1 MNNVSRKH
9 IKEFSFL
16 FTGQRPDVGPSQ
28 ETLGNHP
35 ENGEARTAGKRFLC
49 NHEISQASG
58 SREAKGKL
66 EGMVHGE
73 LTLTSLNISSPNPSQ
88 HQSLFQ
94 RVNSSHEVAKVLE
107 FQL

>member
-35 ENGEARTAGKRFLC
+35 ENGEARTVGK
-49 NHEISQASG
+49 
-58 SREAKGKL
+58 
-66 EGMVHGE
+66 
-73 LTLTSLNISSPNPSQ
+73 
-88 HQSLFQ
+88 
-94 RVNSSHEVAKVLE
+94 
-107 FQL
+107 